1 MPHYYTFFVGKEG
14 EKPGRS
20 MHYFHRKI
28 SSKHQKDENISDLS
42 RIEGKYLISFNCK
55 LKKDPKLG
63 GHGIKLL
70 NICLPHLSSE
80 KLYFKVQSTFI
91 VSKT

>member
-1 MPHYYTFFVGKEG
+1 M
-14 EKPGRS
+14 
-20 MHYFHRKI
+20 
-28 SSKHQKDENISDLS
+28 S

-70 NICLPHLSSE
+70 NIYLPHPPP
-80 KLYFKVQSTFI
+80 KMLYFKVQSTFI
-91 VSKT
+91 VSKAELPKVGIFFRTQFPSLGIFINKKVGNGQN